1 MGGMGSRVQQYIQN
15 IKKNFYRTFL
25 TLRPIPPTPP
35 TFFITTNISFFPI
48 NPPLI
53 NTTHIYHISNISF
66 LNPKGKLY
74 RIYREFRGEG
84 EGVGV

>member
-1 MGGMGSRVQQYIQN
+1 M
-15 IKKNFYRTFL
+15 
-25 TLRPIPPTPP
+25 
-35 TFFITTNISFFPI
+35 
-48 NPPLI
+48 

>member
-1 MGGMGSRVQQYIQN
+1 MWGMRGRVQQYIQKF
-15 IKKNFYRTFL
+15 KKNFYRNFL
-25 TLRPIPPTPP
+25 TLCHIPHIPH
-35 TFFITTNISFFPI
+35 TFFITTKYFIFRLI
-48 NPPLI
+48 PLI